1 MTDTDRR
8 KLKRYFQ
15 GKGGVL
21 IAYLF
26 GSSAKGEAGIK
37 SDLDIAVLFSDKELQ
52 EGWLKPKIQIQT
64 ELYELLGRRDIDV
77 VVLNGVASLLKH
89 EVIKNGVILFEKD
102 LDTRCDFE
110 VQSEIEYL
118 DFKPVQDL
126 LTRSLI
132 ERIKEGKFVG

>member
-37 SDLDIAVLFSDKELQ
+37 SDLDIAVLLSDEQLQ

-77 VVLNGVASLLKH
+77 VVLN
-89 EVIKNGVILFEKD
+89 
-102 LDTRCDFE
+102 
-110 VQSEIEYL
+110 
-118 DFKPVQDL
+118 
-126 LTRSLI
+126 
-132 ERIKEGKFVG
+132 ERKGSNL